1 LPIPKDIIRGIEY
14 FRGLNDH
21 VTKKTPHIPLFP
33 DVSPLASAAERA
45 QQLADQILKKFPA
58 GPIHIIAHSMGGLDS
73 RVLIGNDLNGL
84 AGRIA
89 SLTTLSTP
97 HHGSP
102 VADALAGPGAGDV
115 LRAITGLI
123 DRLGVST
130 RALVNLTAD
139 EANKLPDVV
148 KTNPGVRCRSYSAG
162 GRPKDFLPFAPIT
175 PPTSIVLLG
184 PYGFVKSKSKGED
197 NDGLVTLSS
206 ATYGEFQR
214 ALQCDH
220 ADMIGYN
227 LNGPLDP
234 FQFPHLDLY
243 DEIIAKLEQDGG

>member
-1 LPIPKDIIRGIEY
+1 
-14 FRGLNDH
+14 
-21 VTKKTPHIPLFP
+21 
-33 DVSPLASAAERA
+33 
-45 QQLADQILKKFPA
+45 
-58 GPIHIIAHSMGGLDS
+58 MGGLDS
-73 RVLIGNDLNGL
+73 RVLIGKNLNGL

-102 VADALAGPGAGDV
+102 VADALAGPGAGEV

-123 DRLGVST
+123 DQLGVST
-130 RALVNLTAD
+130 RALVNLTTD

-148 KTNPGVRCRSYSAG
+148 KTNPGVRCRSYSAS
-162 GRPKDFLPFAPIT
+162 GRPNNFLPFLPIT
-175 PPTSIVLLG
+175 PPTSAVLLG
-184 PYGFVKSKSKGED
+184 PYAFIKSMGED

-214 ALQCDH
+214 VLQCDH
-220 ADMIGYN
+220 ADMIGYT

-234 FQFPHLDLY
+234 FRFPHLDLF
-243 DEIIAKLEQDGG
+243 DEIIALLEKDGG